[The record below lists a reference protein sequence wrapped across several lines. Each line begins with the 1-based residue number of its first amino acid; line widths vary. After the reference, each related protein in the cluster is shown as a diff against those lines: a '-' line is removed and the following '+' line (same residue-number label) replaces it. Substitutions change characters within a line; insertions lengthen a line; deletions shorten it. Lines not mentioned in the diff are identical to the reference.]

1 MNIQIA
7 NRLVE
12 LRKSHGLSQEALA
25 EQLGISRQAVSKWER
40 AEASPDTENLMTLCS
55 LYGVTMDSI
64 LYPDRKPEE
73 PKVEPKKEEKK
84 QKRLKVPKLHLPK
97 TPLQKAGMH
106 ILKFPFPIFV
116 IALYVGLGFG
126 FKLWHPGWLLFLLL
140 PIYYHLG
147 GAFCVRRKKA
157 LLLALPVPEVVIS
170 IYLTV
175 AVFTKNWVQTLLIL
189 LVIPLYYWL
198 VACFYHDE
206 ESKKS

>member
-12 LRKSHGLSQEALA
+12 LRKTHGLSQEALA
-25 EQLGISRQAVSKWER
+25 EQLGISRQAISKWER

-64 LYPDRKPEE
+64 LYPERKQET
-73 PKVEPKKEEKK
+73 PKAEPKKQEKK
-84 QKRLKVPKLHLPK
+84 PKPPKAPKLHLPK
-97 TPLQKAGMH
+97 TPLQKAGEH
-106 ILKFPFPIFV
+106 ILKFPFPLFV
-116 IALYVGLGFG
+116 IALYVGLGLG
-126 FKLWHPGWLLFLLL
+126 FKLWHPGWLVFLLL

-157 LLLALPVPEVVIS
+157 LLLALPVPEVVLS
-170 IYLTV
+170 IYLMV
-175 AVFTKNWVQTLLIL
+175 GIFAHVWAKSLLIL
-189 LVIPLYYWL
+189 IVIPLYYWL
-198 VACFYHDE
+198 VACFYHDD